1 MPRPRVRLRPSL
13 LLPFILA
20 LAAPALAQ
28 SPLFGGAADK
38 VQLSVAGEPEIARV
52 GETVDVTVTARIE
65 AGWHIYSITP
75 SGAEAGP
82 QPTTVTIAA
91 PGLLPAG
98 PVRQPDPERKMDEA
112 FDVVVELFE
121 GEVAFTQAFT
131 VGDDVDVGVVALAAT
146 VRFMAC
152 DDKTCLPPTS
162 VDVVGSVT
170 VEAGPARP
178 DRVRANEVVAGA
190 AETTPPTDAPARSIE
205 AARAKG
211 FLAYL
216 GFAVSMGFL
225 ALLTPC
231 VFPMIPI
238 TVSIFTKKEGLTR
251 AQGLTQAVIYCAGI
265 IATFTALGIL
275 LAVLFG
281 AASIQG
287 VAANVWVNLAIAG
300 VFVVFALNLFGAFE
314 IRVPYKLLG
323 FLGDRSGQGAGTVG
337 TILMGLTFSL
347 TSFTCTVPF
356 VGTVLVAATQGE
368 LFWSITGMLGF
379 SAAFASP
386 FFLLALFPQ
395 LLSSLPKS
403 GGWLNSVKVVM
414 GFLELAAAM
423 KFISNIDLVMEWG
436 ALPRELFLAGW
447 IAISAVAGYYLFG
460 KFRLP
465 HDTPTEALGVPRL
478 MFGIAFFSV
487 AIYLATGLSGQPLG
501 ELDAFL
507 PPYAM
512 ADRGGAE
519 TESSVASHDA
529 WLQSYPEAL
538 AAARRTGRPIFVDFT
553 GVTCTNCRLME
564 KNIFARPDVRAI
576 FDEYVLVQLWTDK
589 PTEQSRANQVMQQQR
604 FGTVAL
610 PYYAVVT
617 PDDVIVD
624 TFEGFTRDAEEFK
637 RFLTSALAAHGATP
651 VAQASSG
658 SGGV

>member
-1 MPRPRVRLRPSL
+1 MPRPRPVRLFSML
-13 LLPFILA
+13 LLLA
-20 LAAPALAQ
+20 LGSAAPALAQ
-28 SPLFGGAADK
+28 GLLFGGAAEK
-38 VQLSVAGEPEIARV
+38 VELSLATGRAFLRAGEK
-52 GETVDVTVTARIE
+52 VDVIVTARIE
-65 AGWHIYSITP
+65 PGWHIYSMTP
-75 SGAEAGP
+75 AAAEMAP
-82 QPTTVTIAA
+82 QPTTITINA
-91 PGLLPAG
+91 PGLTRAG
-98 PVRQPDPERKMDEA
+98 PVRQPEPRRKMDEA
-112 FDVVVELFE
+112 FGMVVELFE
-121 GEVAFTQAFT
+121 GEVSFAQTFSADSRAP
-131 VGDDVDVGVVALAAT
+131 GPVDITAA

-152 DDKTCLPPTS
+152 DDKTCLPPTT
-162 VDVVGSVT
+162 VNITGSLT
-170 VEAGPARP
+170 IEAGPARDGRTP
-178 DRVRANEVVAGA
+178 SRAGA
-190 AETTPPTDAPARSIE
+190 EAVPARAPISERPTRSIDD
-205 AARAKG
+205 ARAKG
-211 FLAYL
+211 FIAYL

-238 TVSIFTKKEGLTR
+238 TVSFFTKKEGLTR

-287 VAANVWVNLAIAG
+287 VAANIWVNLAIAG
-300 VFVVFALNLFGAFE
+300 VFTVFALNLFGAFE
-314 IRVPYKLLG
+314 IRVPYKLVG
-323 FLGDRSGQGAGTVG
+323 FLGDKSGQGAGTLG

-395 LLSSLPKS
+395 LLASLPKS
-403 GGWLNSVKVVM
+403 GGWLNSVKVIM

-423 KFISNIDLVMEWG
+423 KFLSNIDLVMGWG
-436 ALPRELFLAGW
+436 VLPRELFLAGW
-447 IAISAVAGYYLFG
+447 IAIAGVAGYYLFG

-465 HDTPTEALGVPRL
+465 HDTPTESVGVPRL
-478 MFGIAFFSV
+478 MFGMAFFSI

-501 ELDAFL
+501 EIDAFL

-512 ADRGGAE
+512 ADRNGGG
-519 TESSVASHDA
+519 TEGATTSHDA

-538 AAARRTGRPIFVDFT
+538 AAARQSGQPIFVDFT

-564 KNIFARPDVRAI
+564 KNIFARQDVAAI
-576 FDEYVLVQLWTDK
+576 FDDFVLVQLWTDL

-610 PYYAVVT
+610 PYYAVIT
-617 PDDVIVD
+617 PDDKILD

-637 RFLTSALAAHGATP
+637 RFLTDALAAHRATALGALAP
-651 VAQASSG
+651 DV
-658 SGGV
+658 GGV